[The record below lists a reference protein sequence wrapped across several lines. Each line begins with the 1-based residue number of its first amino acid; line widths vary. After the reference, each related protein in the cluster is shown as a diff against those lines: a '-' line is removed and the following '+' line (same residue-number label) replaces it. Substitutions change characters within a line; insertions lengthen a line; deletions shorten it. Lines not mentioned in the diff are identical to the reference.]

1 MRKRHLFGAG
11 LVVLAILVTLVVWQ
25 VSLTFGEY
33 GPTNAAETFLF
44 WAVSTLIFLLTVT
57 LGLSKF
63 GWLNALKISPRNCR

>member
-25 VSLTFGEY
+25 VSLTFGEF

-44 WAVSTLIFLLTVT
+44 WAVSTLIF
-57 LGLSKF
+57 
-63 GWLNALKISPRNCR
+63 